1 MIGDLS
7 PEFALA
13 TFFPARAQPTIAA
26 VSDGFYAF
34 ANLCGA
40 VTFIR
45 RRLEGSSLP
54 LEQDDLD
61 TTLRRSDSEESLEE
75 RKALES
81 IDEEIKTI
89 TKPSKPKQKVDKL
102 ALKALASFGMEAS
115 VKK

>member
-1 MIGDLS
+1 M
-7 PEFALA
+7 
-13 TFFPARAQPTIAA
+13 
-26 VSDGFYAF
+26 
-34 ANLCGA
+34 
-40 VTFIR
+40 
-45 RRLEGSSLP
+45 
-54 LEQDDLD
+54 
-61 TTLRRSDSEESLEE
+61 RRSDSQESLEE